1 MVCLVSAIAALPKA
15 RAQSSYYD
23 RVLFDNSLTPDRY
36 FYTEVAVQA
45 PSTVEAMEGRLPV
58 EQEHFH
64 TPPNALRLHWVSN
77 EGGGWQAHIRVN
89 EWRNRV
95 LHFTGDTLTFWC
107 YAPEPLSGP
116 NLPTVVLRDAGRT
129 SSYGVDLAPN
139 LTLNDE
145 NHNFTEP
152 LELAPYFSSLRPG
165 RWTRISIPIR
175 AFHSSTVHVLDP
187 QKIVAVVFSQGRAD
201 GAAHT
206 LLIDD
211 ISIEDSRQTCC
222 ADRFAGGAGC
232 DGHRV

>member
-1 MVCLVSAIAALPKA
+1 MSVLCAGPHRFLRQGLIAVVCLVSGMAALPKA

-58 EQEHFH
+58 DQEHFH

-107 YAPEPLSGP
+107 YAA
-116 NLPTVVLRDAGRT
+116 R
-129 SSYGVDLAPN
+129 APIG
-139 LTLNDE
+139 
-145 NHNFTEP
+145 TE
-152 LELAPYFSSLRPG
+152 S
-165 RWTRISIPIR
+165 
-175 AFHSSTVHVLDP
+175 
-187 QKIVAVVFSQGRAD
+187 
-201 GAAHT
+201 AHG
-206 LLIDD
+206 
-211 ISIEDSRQTCC
+211 
-222 ADRFAGGAGC
+222 RFARCRTDLRATGLIS
-232 DGHRV
+232 RRT